1 MITTKDLAYFRI
13 ARQTAKLSTWKQTR
27 YQIGCVVVLN
37 HRIIS
42 SGFNTTKTDTLQ
54 KKYNKE
60 RFSKESCHT
69 AHAELI
75 ALKPLLYDNTI
86 DTSKLKVYVYR
97 KLKNGQT
104 GCSRPCK
111 SCMKLIKDIGI
122 RYIYYTTSD
131 GYAEERIIY

>member
-1 MITTKDLAYFRI
+1 MITKKDLSYFRI
-13 ARQTAKLSTWKQTR
+13 AKQTAKLSTWEQVR

-42 SGFNTTKTDTLQ
+42 VGFNTTKTDTLQ

-60 RFSKESCHT
+60 RFTEESCHM
-69 AHAELI
+69 AHAELL

-97 KLKNGQT
+97 ELKTGKL
-104 GCSRPCK
+104 GCARPCK

-131 GYAEERIIY
+131 GYAEEKILY